1 MKRIAEWRAK
11 IWGDVGG
18 SSHESSFPSFA
29 PAVFRATPNKAEYA
43 HERDL
48 VGRAATNGL
57 GTITNLVK
65 MAAFSKFR
73 IAAVDGKKVASNLKR

>member
-18 SSHESSFPSFA
+18 SSHEFFPFFRF
-29 PAVFRATPNKAEYA
+29 AVFRATPNMAEYA

-73 IAAVDGKKVASNLKR
+73 IAPVDGKKVASNLKR

>member
-1 MKRIAEWRAK
+1 M
-11 IWGDVGG
+11 
-18 SSHESSFPSFA
+18 
-29 PAVFRATPNKAEYA
+29 AEYA

-73 IAAVDGKKVASNLKR
+73 VAPVDGKKVASNLKR